1 VVKQIALAGLPLP
14 SEPKRVILDREVKT
28 MNTTL
33 DHIAPEIVQAIITQ
47 AEARG
52 LSVNDYLRR
61 LLGLNDS
68 AGAELAIADRRQEA
82 QPRNEEMLAIIQA
95 TEELLKDMPVRGST
109 EETLKMIRRA
119 RAGEMWGYEPT
130 DFE

>member
-1 VVKQIALAGLPLP
+1 
-14 SEPKRVILDREVKT
+14 

-47 AEARG
+47 AGARG
-52 LSVNDYLRR
+52 LSVNDYLRS

-68 AGAELAIADRRQEA
+68 AGAELALADRRQEA